1 MVILFA
7 VSVVGGAGRGVGGGG
22 WGGRGS
28 GWGGLGPKRG
38 FFPKEPL
45 CPVRKRLWSMS
56 VGGLFLH
63 GKAGGVPP
71 PYPPP
76 PPPPF
81 WGGKEGKREVF
92 TSFSHPTRRQG
103 RRTPKPL
110 NP

>member
-1 MVILFA
+1 M
-7 VSVVGGAGRGVGGGG
+7 GG
-22 WGGRGS
+22 WGW
-28 GWGGLGPKRG
+28 GWGGLKEG

-56 VGGLFLH
+56 LRGVGGLFLH

-71 PYPPP
+71 PT
-76 PPPPF
+76 PPPF

-103 RRTPKPL
+103 RRTL
-110 NP
+110 NPRP